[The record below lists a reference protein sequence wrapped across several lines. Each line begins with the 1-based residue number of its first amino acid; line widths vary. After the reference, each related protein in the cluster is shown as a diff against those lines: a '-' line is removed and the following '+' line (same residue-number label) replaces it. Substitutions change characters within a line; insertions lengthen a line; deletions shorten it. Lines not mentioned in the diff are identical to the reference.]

1 MKLRHKIAALTALP
15 VFFLQAS
22 LTMSCTAAK
31 IDSTEAS
38 VLSEETT
45 AFYENWKDKYLV
57 QDTYVS
63 DETQY
68 YVWYSEEKIQQRK
81 QRFCP
86 CYCIRSSR
94 LRNADNGQYG

>member
-1 MKLRHKIAALTALP
+1 MKLKHKIAALTALP
-15 VFFLQAS
+15 VFLQAS

-57 QDTYVS
+57 QDTYLMKHS
-63 DETQY
+63 IMFGTAKKNTAETTFLSLLLY
-68 YVWYSEEKIQQRK
+68 PKLTATE
-81 QRFCP
+81 C
-86 CYCIRSSR
+86 
-94 LRNADNGQYG
+94 

>member
-1 MKLRHKIAALTALP
+1 MKLKHKIAALTALP
-15 VFFLQAS
+15 VFLQAS

-68 YVWYSEEKIQQRK
+68 YVWYSEEKNTAETTFLSLLLYPK
-81 QRFCP
+81 LTATEC
-86 CYCIRSSR
+86 
-94 LRNADNGQYG
+94 

>member
-1 MKLRHKIAALTALP
+1 MKLKHKIAALTALP
-15 VFFLQAS
+15 VFLQAS

-38 VLSEETT
+38 VLAEETT
-45 AFYENWKDKYLV
+45 AFYENWKNKYLV

-68 YVWYSEEKIQQRK
+68 YVWYSEEKYSGNNVSVPVTVSEATE
-81 QRFCP
+81 C
-86 CYCIRSSR
+86 
-94 LRNADNGQYG
+94 